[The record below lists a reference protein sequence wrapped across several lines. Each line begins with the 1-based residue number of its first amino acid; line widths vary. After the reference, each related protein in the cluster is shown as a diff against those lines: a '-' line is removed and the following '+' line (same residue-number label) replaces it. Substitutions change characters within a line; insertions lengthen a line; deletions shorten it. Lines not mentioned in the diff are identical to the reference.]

1 MDSPAL
7 RQLFLGVFL
16 NAVTC
21 IRAPCFGVHLFIEIC
36 FPPPSFPLSPADF
49 RYMGYN
55 QGLGFCGDHCACAL
69 NDTDTAH
76 RTDDGLAARAI
87 ELMSSHKANSVT
99 PWFVG
104 VGFIRPHVDWSGE
117 KTSTLFLPVTSR
129 AFGIRSHCMRCA
141 LLSARG
147 SVVLIGACNPMSVAC
162 SRHQVGAT

>member
-1 MDSPAL
+1 
-7 RQLFLGVFL
+7 
-16 NAVTC
+16 
-21 IRAPCFGVHLFIEIC
+21 
-36 FPPPSFPLSPADF
+36 
-49 RYMGYN
+49 MGYN

-129 AFGIRSHCMRCA
+129 AFGIRPHCMRHCFY
-141 LLSARG
+141 R
-147 SVVLIGACNPMSVAC
+147 
-162 SRHQVGAT
+162 